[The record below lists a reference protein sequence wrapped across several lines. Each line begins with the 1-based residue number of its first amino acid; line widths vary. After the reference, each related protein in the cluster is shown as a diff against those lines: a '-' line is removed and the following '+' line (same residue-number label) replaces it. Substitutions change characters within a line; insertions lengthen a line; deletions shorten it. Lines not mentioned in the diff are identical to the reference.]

1 MAVQVTNHT
10 TVFRV
15 VPERVSAAQAFG
27 GTGTFVF
34 TDRRDALEYRDV
46 NGGKILTATLAP
58 HIQERVDDFIIE
70 FLHANDE
77 WREGDPLVFGNDGSS
92 DVYAAGT
99 QLYVRDPSLFSGFGR
114 LVRKPRK

>member
-1 MAVQVTNHT
+1 MAVQVTNHA

-34 TDRRDALEYRDV
+34 TDRRDALE
-46 NGGKILTATLAP
+46 
-58 HIQERVDDFIIE
+58 
-70 FLHANDE
+70 E

-92 DVYAAGT
+92 DLYAAGT
-99 QLYVRDPSLFSGFGR
+99 QLYVRDPSLFSGFGP